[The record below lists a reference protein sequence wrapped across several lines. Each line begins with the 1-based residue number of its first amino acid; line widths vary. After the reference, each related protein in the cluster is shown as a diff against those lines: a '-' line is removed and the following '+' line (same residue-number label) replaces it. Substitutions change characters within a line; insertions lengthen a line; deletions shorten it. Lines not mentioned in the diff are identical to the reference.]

1 MSGDLQGFSM
11 TGRSSRASRGRWRLA
26 TALVTGSLAGAL
38 LWGLATPAPAAKR
51 KCNRPA
57 QSQLLASNAVA
68 SVWAVDANEDP
79 EYGGPVSVF
88 ACLKSRPARRHRLTS
103 YGTGEAVK
111 FTRVRLAGRR
121 ISWHETV
128 TDVACSKY
136 SGSGCSQERDAAYSV
151 RTGRRLL

>member
-1 MSGDLQGFSM
+1 VGARDPGSGGEEK
-11 TGRSSRASRGRWRLA
+11 
-26 TALVTGSLAGAL
+26 VH
-38 LWGLATPAPAAKR
+38 
-51 KCNRPA
+51 RPA
-57 QSQLLASNAVA
+57 QSNLLASNAVA

-88 ACLKSRPARRHRLTS
+88 ACLKSRPARRRTLTS
-103 YGTGEAVK
+103 YGTGEAVT
-111 FTRVRLAGRR
+111 FTRVRLEGRR

-151 RTGRRLL
+151 RTGRPLL

>member
-1 MSGDLQGFSM
+1 MSGDLQDFSVAE
-11 TGRSSRASRGRWRLA
+11 RSSRASRGRRRLG

-51 KCNRPA
+51 RCNRPA
-57 QSQLLASNAVA
+57 QSNLLASNAVA

-88 ACLKSRPARRHRLTS
+88 ACLKSRPARRRTLTS
-103 YGTGEAVK
+103 YGTGEAVT
-111 FTRVRLAGRR
+111 FTRVRLQGGR

-136 SGSGCSQERDAAYSV
+136 GGSGCSQERDAAYSV
-151 RTGRRLL
+151 RTGRPLL